1 VRGCDRGNN
10 EVPVN
15 PSTFRNPPF
24 ISFAV
29 KKWSQKS
36 KQLRLTPM
44 VEKVEPKI
52 KTTSTDSNGGSIK
65 NYFYL
70 NVQVCI

>member
-1 VRGCDRGNN
+1 
-10 EVPVN
+10 
-15 PSTFRNPPF
+15 
-24 ISFAV
+24 V

-52 KTTSTDSNGGSIK
+52 KTTSTDSNGGKGGAK
-65 NYFYL
+65 NQNNFD
-70 NVQVCI
+70 